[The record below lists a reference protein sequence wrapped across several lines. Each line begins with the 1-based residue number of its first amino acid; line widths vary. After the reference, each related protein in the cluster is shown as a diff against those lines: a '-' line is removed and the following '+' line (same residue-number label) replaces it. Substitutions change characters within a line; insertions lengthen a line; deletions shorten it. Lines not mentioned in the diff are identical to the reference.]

1 MVQNLPSPNRC
12 LLAPS
17 HLASPAFCHRGLPL
31 PGFHISD
38 PWAGILLRGWPL
50 HGASAICR
58 YPVYQSCFSPELCSI
73 SLCGYTMLMAMGT
86 LSFCVDV
93 CFHFFGQILRSRTL
107 GFIVNVCLSTP
118 RNYKPFVLS
127 PPMPAPQG
135 PEWCSLPSSL
145 TKTRHFWTHILQST
159 LLIWQLYIATQHT
172 FILVVYYSPWS
183 IKSIYKICKMNTPC
197 KATVATPFP
206 WRICS
211 KTPNGFLK
219 P

>member
-135 PEWCSLPSSL
+135 RDLSGAPCLHPSPRPDTSEL
-145 TKTRHFWTHILQST
+145 TSYTVYTAHLAIIYCNTTYIYFSGIL
-159 LLIWQLYIATQHT
+159 
-172 FILVVYYSPWS
+172 
-183 IKSIYKICKMNTPC
+183 
-197 KATVATPFP
+197 
-206 WRICS
+206 
-211 KTPNGFLK
+211 
-219 P
+219 